1 MGNQNKE
8 DFYMSKIIKFD
19 KAKRD
24 RELTNFVEEPSVI
37 SDTICILLKKLGGK
51 VVITKKDID
60 NCMKFG
66 YILKTI
72 DDPTK
77 NEVTFAVEETK
88 KWL

>member
-1 MGNQNKE
+1 
-8 DFYMSKIIKFD
+8 MSKIIKFD

-51 VVITKKDID
+51 VVITKEDID

>member
-1 MGNQNKE
+1 
-8 DFYMSKIIKFD
+8 MSKIIKFD